1 MIFAVE
7 YCNPK
12 NFDLGISSE
21 TPNENGMKSL
31 LFNSGLML
39 LTILIC
45 AKLQAQKYSNE
56 FLNIGVGARG
66 QAMGGAV
73 VSSVNDATAA
83 YWNPAALANME
94 KTQGINLGLMHT
106 DWFAGISNY
115 DYIGVAVPM
124 QNNKRAVG
132 FSLIRFGI
140 DKIPNTLSLYN
151 SDGSINYDNIR
162 EFSAADYAAL
172 GSYAQQKRWGDGLLC
187 IGGNAKIIRR
197 KIGTFANSW
206 GFGLDAGLQYQKGRF
221 RAGIV
226 VKDLTNTF
234 NSWRFSFTE
243 KEKNILQL
251 NNNVI
256 PISGIENTAPSIV
269 VGAGL
274 RSKISKK
281 VDLSGELNARIT
293 TDGKRNTI
301 LSGKTFSLSPS
312 AGMELGYDNLIFI
325 RAGVSNFQKD
335 NTFSQLPFWTMQS
348 SIGIGLRIRTIN
360 LDYSYANVGSA
371 EARFYSHTISL
382 HLNIKPKAK
391 ASEELTR

>member
-1 MIFAVE
+1 
-7 YCNPK
+7 
-12 NFDLGISSE
+12 
-21 TPNENGMKSL
+21 MKSL
-31 LFNSGLML
+31 LFKSGLVL
-39 LTILIC
+39 LSSLVC
-45 AKLQAQKYSNE
+45 YSALAQKYSNE

-94 KTQGINLGLMHT
+94 KSQGINLGLMHT

-115 DYIGVAVPM
+115 DYIGLAVPI
-124 QNNKRAVG
+124 QNNKRALG

-172 GSYAQQKRWGDGLLC
+172 GTYAQQKKLGDGLLC
-187 IGGNAKIIRR
+187 FGGNAKVIRR

-206 GFGLDAGLQYQKGRF
+206 GFGLDAAAQYQKGIF
-221 RAGIV
+221 RAGLV

-256 PISGIENTAPSIV
+256 PISGIENTSPSII
-269 VGAGL
+269 VGSGL
-274 RSKISKK
+274 KSRIRGK
-281 VDLSGELNARIT
+281 VDLSGEINAKIT
-293 TDGKRNTI
+293 TDGRRNT
-301 LSGKTFSLSPS
+301 LLAGKTFSLSPS
-312 AGMELGYDNLIFI
+312 AGLELGYDNLIFV

-335 NTFSQLPFWTMQS
+335 NTFNQVSFWTMQS
-348 SIGIGLRIRTIN
+348 SVGVGLRIRSIN
-360 LDYSYANVGSA
+360 LDYAYANVGST

-382 HLNIKPKAK
+382 HLNFKPKPREGSDISK
-391 ASEELTR
+391 

>member
-1 MIFAVE
+1 MHT
-7 YCNPK
+7 K
-12 NFDLGISSE
+12 L
-21 TPNENGMKSL
+21 TKSGL
-31 LFNSGLML
+31 LFINLLFWSG
-39 LTILIC
+39 
-45 AKLQAQKYSNE
+45 LQAQKYSNE

-94 KTQGINLGLMHT
+94 KRQGINLGLMHT

-115 DYIGVAVPM
+115 DYIGLAVPI
-124 QNNKRAVG
+124 QNNRRAVG

-172 GSYAQQKRWGDGLLC
+172 GTYAQQKRLGDGLLC
-187 IGGNAKIIRR
+187 FGGNAKVIRR
-197 KIGTFANSW
+197 KIGTFASSW
-206 GFGLDAGLQYQKGRF
+206 GFGLDAALQYQKGIF
-221 RAGIV
+221 RAGLV

-243 KEKNILQL
+243 KEKQILQL

-256 PISGIENTAPSIV
+256 PISGIENTTPGITL
-269 VGAGL
+269 GTGIKT
-274 RSKISKK
+274 KIAQKL
-281 VDLSGELNARIT
+281 DISGEINAKIT
-293 TDGKRNTI
+293 TDGRRNT
-301 LSGKTFSLSPS
+301 LVSGDPFSLSP
-312 AGMELGYDNLIFI
+312 AGGIELGYDNLIFV

-335 NTFSQLPFWTMQS
+335 NTFSQLSFWTMQTAV
-348 SIGIGLRIRTIN
+348 GVGLRIRSIN
-360 LDYSYANVGSA
+360 LDYAYANVGSS

-382 HLNIKPKAK
+382 HLNFKPKSREDRESTK
-391 ASEELTR
+391 